1 MKVKM
6 LIVDDEPMQLSL
18 IRSVVQKLRPSYEIT
33 ATYVPQQ
40 ALELLKQQPINALIT
55 DVKMPDIS
63 GIELIEAA
71 RAFQISPL
79 EIIILSGFDDFQ
91 YAKKAISNGVLE
103 YLLKPV
109 SGDSIRAAL
118 DKLDQKL
125 EQDYLR
131 QTMDVQYSRL
141 RYAQQAN
148 SLLKYVNGAALTM
161 REQYIIDTAAEQGDL
176 RLTYIWKWDAQKT
189 EDTFFSV
196 LPPSCIAEMP
206 DNQYLFLAL
215 DKERRWNGY
224 MLG

>member
-18 IRSVVQKLRPSYEIT
+18 ISSVVQKLRPSYEIT

-176 RLTYIWKWDAQKT
+176 RLAYIWKWDAQKT

-215 DKERRWNGY
+215 DKEQRWNGY

>member
-18 IRSVVQKLRPSYEIT
+18 ISSVVQKLRPSYEIT

-91 YAKKAISNGVLE
+91 
-103 YLLKPV
+103 
-109 SGDSIRAAL
+109 
-118 DKLDQKL
+118 
-125 EQDYLR
+125 
-131 QTMDVQYSRL
+131 
-141 RYAQQAN
+141 
-148 SLLKYVNGAALTM
+148 
-161 REQYIIDTAAEQGDL
+161 
-176 RLTYIWKWDAQKT
+176 
-189 EDTFFSV
+189 
-196 LPPSCIAEMP
+196 
-206 DNQYLFLAL
+206 
-215 DKERRWNGY
+215 
-224 MLG
+224 

>member
-18 IRSVVQKLRPSYEIT
+18 ISSVVQKLRPSYEIT

>member
-40 ALELLKQQPINALIT
+40 ALELLKQHPINALIT

-148 SLLKYVNGAALTM
+148 SLL
-161 REQYIIDTAAEQGDL
+161 R
-176 RLTYIWKWDAQKT
+176 
-189 EDTFFSV
+189 S
-196 LPPSCIAEMP
+196 
-206 DNQYLFLAL
+206 
-215 DKERRWNGY
+215 
-224 MLG
+224 

>member
-18 IRSVVQKLRPSYEIT
+18 ISSVVQKLRPSYEIT

-196 LPPSCIAEMP
+196 LPPSCIVEMP

>member
-18 IRSVVQKLRPSYEIT
+18 ISSVVQKLRPSYEIT

-176 RLTYIWKWDAQKT
+176 RLTYMGMGCTKNGGYFFQRFAAFLYCGDA
-189 EDTFFSV
+189 
-196 LPPSCIAEMP
+196 
-206 DNQYLFLAL
+206 
-215 DKERRWNGY
+215 
-224 MLG
+224 